1 MTRKFTPTP
10 HDAVFKQFLS
20 QKETAKDFFEI
31 WLPNEIKA
39 LCHLETL
46 KVESGSFI
54 DEDMKAYQN
63 DILYSLKTKK
73 GKGYL
78 YVVIE
83 GQSSPDKLIAW
94 RLMRYSLAA
103 MQKHLDAGNKTLP
116 LVFPVLF
123 YMGKKSPHPYSTYWL
138 DCFED
143 KSLAESIYTQP
154 FRLADVT
161 TLADGEIM
169 QHRRM
174 ALLELVQ
181 KHIRHRDMSELL
193 NEIVDILSYNEY
205 TDNEV
210 MTMMNYLIQ
219 EGNATNPME
228 FITEIAKKSE
238 KYEGTLMT
246 MAQALRQEGRQE
258 GIQEGI
264 QKGKAESARTIA
276 RQLLANGVDRAIVK
290 MSTGLSDA
298 EMNALMGRV
307 NSAKN

>member
-1 MTRKFTPTP
+1 MSKKFSPTP

-20 QKETAKDFFEI
+20 EKETAKDFFEI
-31 WLPNEIKA
+31 WLPDEIKE
-39 LCHLETL
+39 LCDFTTM

-63 DILYSLKTKK
+63 DILYSLRTQK

-78 YVVIE
+78 YVLIE
-83 GQSSPDKLIAW
+83 SQSTPDKLMAW
-94 RLMRYSLAA
+94 RLMRYSMAA

-123 YMGKKSPHPYSTYWL
+123 YVGETSPHPYSTYWM

-143 KSLAESIYTQP
+143 KALAERIYTQP

-161 TLADGEIM
+161 TLEDGEIM

-181 KHIRHRDMSELL
+181 KHIRRRDMSELL

-205 TDNEV
+205 TDNQV

-219 EGNATNPME
+219 EGNATNPMQ
-228 FITEIAKKSE
+228 FITEIAKQSE
-238 KYEGTLMT
+238 KHEGVLMT
-246 MAQALRQEGRQE
+246 MAQALRQEGRQKGKLE
-258 GIQEGI
+258 GIREGEK
-264 QKGKAESARTIA
+264 QASMKIA
-276 RQLLANGVDRAIVK
+276 RQLLESG
-290 MSTGLSDA
+290 
-298 EMNALMGRV
+298 
-307 NSAKN
+307 